1 MNITKQ
7 RIQKC
12 SVTTNEYLHIIIEKK
27 TVCVCVCERVHFIQ
41 LYGVL

>member
-27 TVCVCVCERVHFIQ
+27 NRVCVCERVHFIQ